1 MQQYQRMLRTI
12 LVPTAWAL
20 ACGQPARALDLDSV
34 RLEDS
39 ARVAGKSLVLNGA
52 GVARRLVF
60 RVYAIGLYLI
70 DRKVTAEEILATDG
84 PRRIAIAIL
93 RDISSQD
100 FQNAVAD
107 HVSRDSPQHDK
118 AVVHSQMAALL
129 KAIARQPDGLREGDT
144 LTMDWVPDTGTVVQL
159 NGRPLVAPMPGRAF
173 YNALLG
179 IWLGDSPADPAL
191 KPKLLGRSLS

>member
-1 MQQYQRMLRTI
+1 MKQYRRMARMI
-12 LVPTAWAL
+12 IVPAAWAL
-20 ACGQPARALDLDSV
+20 ACSQPARALDLESM
-34 RLEDS
+34 RLDDS
-39 ARVAGKSLVLNGA
+39 ARVAGRSLVLNGA
-52 GVARRLVF
+52 GIARQLVF

-70 DRKVTAEEILATDG
+70 DRKVTAEEILATEG

-93 RDISSQD
+93 RDISSDD
-100 FQNAVAD
+100 FQSAVAN
-107 HVSRDSPQHDK
+107 HVNRDAAQQDRA
-118 AVVHSQMAALL
+118 AVRTQMATLI

-159 NGRPLVAPMPGRAF
+159 NGKPLVAPMPGRAF

-179 IWLGDSPADPAL
+179 IWLGDSPADPSL